1 MICDMC
7 QNYCYDEEYDEY
19 YCDINLD
26 EDEYLRFLST
36 VTETKCPY
44 FKNGDEYT
52 IVRKQNQSGSVSRI
66 ITIKKSYHFLVLKP
80 PKNDRITFCLQY
92 QYTIHTDKRATEGLP
107 LLTTAY

>member
-7 QNYCYDEEYDEY
+7 QNYCYDEEFEEY

-44 FKNGDEYT
+44 FKNHRFSPGGKKKKATRGKRDALK
-52 IVRKQNQSGSVSRI
+52 KQ
-66 ITIKKSYHFLVLKP
+66 
-80 PKNDRITFCLQY
+80 
-92 QYTIHTDKRATEGLP
+92 
-107 LLTTAY
+107 

>member
-7 QNYCYDEEYDEY
+7 QNYCYDEEFDEY

-26 EDEYLRFLST
+26 EDEYLRFLSA

-52 IVRKQNQSGSVSRI
+52 IVRKQN
-66 ITIKKSYHFLVLKP
+66 
-80 PKNDRITFCLQY
+80 
-92 QYTIHTDKRATEGLP
+92 
-107 LLTTAY
+107 